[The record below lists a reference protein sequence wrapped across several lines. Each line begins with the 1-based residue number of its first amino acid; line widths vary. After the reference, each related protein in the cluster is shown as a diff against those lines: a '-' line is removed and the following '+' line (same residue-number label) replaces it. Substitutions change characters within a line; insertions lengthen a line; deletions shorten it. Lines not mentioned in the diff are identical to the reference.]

1 VHLPDPDSYTRRV
14 ARNLLTS
21 TGIGVAA
28 GFVGGLF
35 GVGGGVI
42 VVPGLILFLGIDQ
55 IRASATSTATIA
67 AAAAG
72 ALVLFGSESA
82 VDLTAAGW
90 LVAGAVVGA
99 ALGARYVDRVPTVW
113 LTRGFAAL
121 MLIAAVRMWLA

>member
-1 VHLPDPDSYTRRV
+1 MHLPDPDSYTRRV

>member
-1 VHLPDPDSYTRRV
+1 MHLPDPDSYTRRV

-67 AAAAG
+67 AAAGG

>member
-1 VHLPDPDSYTRRV
+1 MHLPDPDSYTRRV

-113 LTRGFAAL
+113 LTRGFATL